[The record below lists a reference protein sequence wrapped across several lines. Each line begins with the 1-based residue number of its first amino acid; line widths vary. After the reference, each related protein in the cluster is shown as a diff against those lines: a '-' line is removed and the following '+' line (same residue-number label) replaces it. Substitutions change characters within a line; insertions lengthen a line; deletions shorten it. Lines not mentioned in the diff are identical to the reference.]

1 MKIRVDRGNPDTL
14 SITTSPSKLV
24 KVAHHFELKKNNAQA
39 EAQELQQK
47 LTDITNWDEDGSD
60 TESPPLKQNI
70 TNQEEDGSDTES
82 PPPKRS
88 RTNNEESGNYKGETE
103 KTQVINAGHQ
113 FVILYSLWLW
123 LGAGT
128 FKVEYDPNS
137 NEAKHF
143 ENEDSRVQGQLQ
155 EIKQVLGP
163 HLFSKISSEAWIAKA
178 FTKSM
183 KSQHSNTATQLQHHC
198 ATLFGVSDTDMLH
211 ANIQKEKFR
220 EHIGWVDDGHGS
232 GLYSTFLNP
241 ILIWVFL
248 AIIWGPTTAKEAM
261 NGILSNPKTDTMAQK
276 HSIQHTTP
284 GAIAGSVV
292 LSRWAL
298 SSDDFLQS
306 VGTNTSINYEKDFA
320 EYLEILVIGLQE
332 KRKSVFN
339 VFREWDQIVFPNSD
353 SILIGC
359 NQDTSRG
366 LKTALEMLKADE
378 IEEDAIEDE
387 DY

>member
-1 MKIRVDRGNPDTL
+1 MSPPSQQARPQPEDRSPSPEIAL

-24 KVAHHFELKKNNAQA
+24 K
-39 EAQELQQK
+39 
-47 LTDITNWDEDGSD
+47 LTD
-60 TESPPLKQNI
+60 I

-103 KTQVINAGHQ
+103 ETQVINAGHQ

-163 HLFSKISSEAWIAKA
+163 RLFSEISSEAWIAKV
-178 FTKSM
+178 FTKGM
-183 KSQHSNTATQLQHHC
+183 KSQRSNTATRLRRHC
-198 ATLFGVSDTDMLH
+198 ATLFGVSDTDMLR
-211 ANIQKEKFR
+211 ANIRKEKFQ
-220 EHIGWVDDGHGS
+220 ECIGWVDDDHGS
-232 GLYSTFLNP
+232 GLYSSVDVEILHKDNSKSYNIKTAFLNP
-241 ILIWVFL
+241 IIIWVFL

-261 NGILSNPKTDTMAQK
+261 NGILSNPKTDTMARK
-276 HSIQHTTP
+276 HSIRHTTP

-298 SSDDFLQS
+298 FSDDFLQS
-306 VGTNTSINYEKDFA
+306 VGTNTGINYEKDFA
-320 EYLEILVIGLQE
+320 EYLEILVTGLWE
-332 KRKSVFN
+332 KRKSVLN
-339 VFREWDQIVFPNSD
+339 VFREWDRIAFPNSD
-353 SILIGC
+353 SSLIGR

-387 DY
+387 DH